1 MKVLGVRVTSSSAIK
16 LNNMSDSFVDW
27 LSGVLIFI
35 IISSVLYFV
44 GSWINPYSH
53 FSFMECW
60 GTIMLF
66 LILRS
71 GYLEFTNGVNYKD
84 KDE

>member
-1 MKVLGVRVTSSSAIK
+1 MKVSGIEIPHLPQLK

-27 LSGVLIFI
+27 LSGVLIFMT
-35 IISSVLYFV
+35 ISIVLYFV

-66 LILRS
+66 VILRS
-71 GYLEFTNGVNYKD
+71 GYLEFTNGINYE
-84 KDE
+84 DEDE